1 MIRSRGYKTKT
12 KCYNNQE
19 RDTMKKL
26 SEKEYLAISN
36 LAKLRIA
43 ESILRNTLFMDDK
56 QEEKLKKA
64 IIEVDRLVSELEKEI
79 D

>member
-1 MIRSRGYKTKT
+1 
-12 KCYNNQE
+12 
-19 RDTMKKL
+19 MKKL